1 MACNGITNVT
11 ARVTVDV
18 TPVVENEA
26 LAQAAAQGLG
36 ELLGLREEPAH
47 ITRGYNYVILWVGC
61 WIGVTV
67 YKTGEL
73 SCTDFRPNNTSET
86 AAQVQAAAEQI
97 LNSLAGMAL
106 QAKLAQLIGQLCP
119 VESVE
124 RAANGAVV
132 MTVNL

>member
-11 ARVTVDV
+11 ARVEIDV
-18 TPVVENEA
+18 TPVIENEA
-26 LAQAAAQGLG
+26 LAQAAAQGLA
-36 ELLGLREEPAH
+36 ELLGLQEEPTS
-47 ITRGYNYVILWVGC
+47 IMRRWNYVILWVGRQV
-61 WIGVTV
+61 GVTV
-67 YKTGEL
+67 YQNG
-73 SCTDFRPNNTSET
+73 SISATDFRPGNNGTSVEPIGA
-86 AAQVQAAAEQI
+86 AAQQI
-97 LNSLAGMAL
+97 VTTLAGMAL

>member
-11 ARVTVDV
+11 AQLAIDV
-18 TPVVENEA
+18 TSLIENEA
-26 LAQAAAQGLG
+26 LASAAAQGLG
-36 ELLGLREEPAH
+36 ELLGLYEEATH

-61 WIGVTV
+61 WVGVTL

-73 SCTDFRPNNTSET
+73 SCTDFRPNNTAET
-86 AAQVQAAAEQI
+86 AAQIQTAAEQI
-97 LNSLAGMAL
+97 VNSLTGMAL
-106 QAKLAQLIGQLCP
+106 QVKLAQLIGQLCP